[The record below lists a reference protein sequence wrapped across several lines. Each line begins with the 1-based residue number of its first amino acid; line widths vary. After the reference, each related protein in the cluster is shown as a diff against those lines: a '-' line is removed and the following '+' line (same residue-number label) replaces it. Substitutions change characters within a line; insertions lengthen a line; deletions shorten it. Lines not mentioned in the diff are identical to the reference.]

1 MKKIYIKVDG
11 MMCNHCHQTVTDIIK
26 KNCDVQKIRISNNI
40 VTVYY
45 ENSINKENIINEI
58 NSKGYI
64 TKEEYISE
72 NKRKIS
78 NKIGLLEFII
88 ILLALI
94 LINILLNKL
103 FGFNVFNMIPTI
115 NNNIT
120 FGMLFVTGLFTSIH
134 CISMCGAINLY
145 ASSNNNTNNLK
156 KFKNP
161 LLYNLGRLISYTVL
175 GAIIGGIGKAFSI
188 NYTVQN
194 TIILIASIF
203 MIAMSLSML
212 GIITISNRIKTCKIV
227 QKFKTKNSFIIG
239 ILNGL
244 MPCGPLQAM
253 QIYALSTASIVYGAL
268 SMFLFCLGTI
278 PLMLFFGSFVNLCK
292 GKSKIVI
299 NKIASVL
306 IFILSIAMLN
316 RALVGFGFNI
326 EDMFISKQDYAEYT
340 KTIIKDDYQYVE
352 FDLDYDQFKDIIVQK
367 DIPVKMI
374 INVDKKHLNGCNNE
388 IVINEYGI
396 KPKLEIGKND
406 IEFIPQNEGNYI
418 YSCWMNM
425 ISNKIKVIN
434 NIDFFKDN

>member
-11 MMCNHCHQTVTDIIK
+11 MMCNHCHQTVTNIIK

-188 NYTVQN
+188 NYIVQS

-292 GKSKIVI
+292 GKAKIVI

-396 KPKLEIGKND
+396 KQKLEIGKND

>member
-11 MMCNHCHQTVTDIIK
+11 MMCNHCHQTVTNIIK
-26 KNCDVQKIRISNNI
+26 KNCDVQKIKISNNI

-45 ENSINKENIINEI
+45 ENSINKDNIINEI

-120 FGMLFVTGLFTSIH
+120 FGMLFATGLFTSIH

-161 LLYNLGRLISYTVL
+161 LLYNLGRLISYTAL

-188 NYTVQN
+188 NYIVQS

-203 MIAMSLSML
+203 MITMSLSML

-253 QIYALSTASIVYGAL
+253 QIYALSTASIAYGAL

-292 GKSKIVI
+292 GKAKIVI

-367 DIPVKMI
+367 DIPVKMV

-396 KPKLEIGKND
+396 KQKLEIGKNE

-434 NIDFFKDN
+434 NMDFFKDN